1 MKIGVTGSTRTTQN
15 FVCFATD
22 LSTGRAIS
30 NENDFPDPANLKRF
44 LREYL
49 KASKHFVWRQ
59 NP

>member
-22 LSTGRAIS
+22 LLTGRAIS
-30 NENDFPDPANLKRF
+30 NENDFPDPANLKGF

-49 KASKHFVWRQ
+49 KA
-59 NP
+59 

>member
-15 FVCFATD
+15 FVCFATEKN

-30 NENDFPDPANLKRF
+30 NVNDFPELANLKGF

-49 KASKHFVWRQ
+49 KA
-59 NP
+59 